1 MPSEETNTTNL
12 ADIPNG
18 AKLEPHDSRAIANL
32 YVRRAREDGEI
43 LTILPLVKLVY
54 LAHGWTLGYTGK
66 PLIADAVEAWKFGP
80 VVKKVRRAFRGQG
93 MIIHDYARDLFGNV
107 IKPKRDLTEDEDEI
121 VWAIYDKYF
130 GLFPSQLSELTRGK
144 GTPWNRFEGKFYRTI
159 PQDDIREYYQGRVR
173 ALRAEKN
180 AA

>member
-1 MPSEETNTTNL
+1 MPPEGMNTNNL
-12 ADIPNG
+12 AKVPGEG
-18 AKLEPHDSRAIANL
+18 AEPHDSRAIANL